1 MNYTYID
8 HTADFGVHVT
18 GTTLADLFS
27 NAAEALFDQ
36 LVDRADLRE
45 ADSRRVRITGED
57 RPDLMVNWL
66 RELLYLWAGEDLLI
80 KRVAID
86 KISGSELTATLF
98 YEPYDPERHEI
109 KEEIKAVTYYG
120 IRVDKTAEG
129 WEAEI
134 IFDV

>member
-8 HTADFGVHVT
+8 HTADFGVHVK
-18 GTTLADLFS
+18 GTTPADLFS

-36 LVDRADLRE
+36 LVERADLRE

-80 KRVAID
+80 KRVTID
-86 KISGSELTATLF
+86 NISESELTATLF

-109 KEEIKAVTYYG
+109 KEEIKAVTYHG
-120 IRVDKTAEG
+120 IRVDKTAQG